1 MTASKSVPQFQFA
14 RCFGQ
19 ITLLATAC
27 LGLGLGTPILA
38 QAQTPPPNPGSE
50 QPMRGRGR
58 EDLLQQLNLTPEQT
72 RQIAEIRQRSKGK
85 MQQTR
90 QNLRQ
95 ARQELNQMIGS
106 QQASDR
112 DIQEKFRQVQNL
124 QQEMANQRMENLIA
138 IRRVLT
144 PEQRQQYATLMQQ
157 RRQQRGP
164 RRPHMQNRQFQNPNA
179 QEMRSF

>member
-1 MTASKSVPQFQFA
+1 MTASKSVPQFQFT
-14 RCFGQ
+14 RRFGQ
-19 ITLLATAC
+19 MMLLTTAC
-27 LGLGLGTPILA
+27 LGLGFSTPSLA
-38 QAQTPPPNPGSE
+38 QTQTPPANPGSE

-58 EDLLQQLNLTPEQT
+58 DDLLQQLNLTPEQT

-124 QQEMANQRMENLIA
+124 QQDMSNLRMENLIA

-164 RRPHMQNRQFQNPNA
+164 HRRQMQNRQFQNPNA

>member
-1 MTASKSVPQFQFA
+1 MTASKSVPQFQLA
-14 RCFGQ
+14 RRLGQ

-27 LGLGLGTPILA
+27 LGLGVPNPSLA
-38 QAQTPPPNPGSE
+38 QTQMPPANPGAE

-58 EDLLQQLNLTPEQT
+58 DDLLQQLNLTPEQT
-72 RQIAEIRQRSKGK
+72 RQIAEIRQRSMGK
-85 MQQTR
+85 MKQTR

-124 QQEMANQRMENLIA
+124 QQDMANLRMENLIA

-144 PEQRQQYATLMQQ
+144 PEQRQQYGTLMQQ
-157 RRQQRGP
+157 RQQRQGP
-164 RRPHMQNRQFQNPNA
+164 RRRQMQNRQFQNPNA

>member
-14 RCFGQ
+14 RRFGQ
-19 ITLLATAC
+19 IMLLATAC